1 MKEAR
6 RRRALRWPPG
16 VQPRGRQTR
25 RPGAPAR
32 PLSGVGNSVGSTA
45 AAEGAAA
52 SVPAVGRG
60 AARRQGEVRARSE
73 PAPQSPRCTAQTS
86 AGCGCG
92 GSAMGRAIV
101 QPGERGRARAAWLGK
116 IVETKGGRASRRR
129 SRDTKHRAP
138 PKPARPSPNPPRA
151 LIMPQYCACRGAQ
164 GAHLNRSAAG
174 RPVSGGPRAARSS
187 PTIAR
192 RKHSGMLHAHGGRSG
207 DEAAA
212 CAGGARAPRQ
222 SRSAPSPRRVGRCTA
237 RTNAAAAAA
246 GARWESDCAAG
257 RAWTR
262 EGVARKNRR
271 NERLA

>member
-1 MKEAR
+1 MARKNRRNQGRHVGGHATPTIAR
-6 RRRALRWPPG
+6 R
-16 VQPRGRQTR
+16 
-25 RPGAPAR
+25 
-32 PLSGVGNSVGSTA
+32 
-45 AAEGAAA
+45 
-52 SVPAVGRG
+52 
-60 AARRQGEVRARSE
+60 
-73 PAPQSPRCTAQTS
+73 
-86 AGCGCG
+86 
-92 GSAMGRAIV
+92 
-101 QPGERGRARAAWLGK
+101 
-116 IVETKGGRASRRR
+116 
-129 SRDTKHRAP
+129 
-138 PKPARPSPNPPRA
+138 PKPARPSPNPPSA

-174 RPVSGGPRAARSS
+174 RPISGGPRAARSS
-187 PTIAR
+187 PTTAR

-271 NERLA
+271 NERLAERRRVTPNVARRRNQRDRRPIPLVHSSCPNIAPAGERRAPT

>member
-1 MKEAR
+1 MCRRSVEGRRGARGRCAHAPSPRHSRRAAPPRLAQAAAAAGARWAERLCSRASVEAR
-6 RRRALRWPPG
+6 GRR
-16 VQPRGRQTR
+16 
-25 RPGAPAR
+25 
-32 PLSGVGNSVGSTA
+32 GS
-45 AAEGAAA
+45 EK
-52 SVPAVGRG
+52 SSKP
-60 AARRQGEVRARSE
+60 
-73 PAPQSPRCTAQTS
+73 
-86 AGCGCG
+86 
-92 GSAMGRAIV
+92 
-101 QPGERGRARAAWLGK
+101 
-116 IVETKGGRASRRR
+116 RASRRR

-138 PKPARPSPNPPRA
+138 PEPARPSPNPPRA

-187 PTIAR
+187 PTTAR

-207 DEAAA
+207 DEATA

-222 SRSAPSPRRVGRCTA
+222 SRSNAPSPRRVGRCTT

-262 EGVARKNRR
+262 ERVARKNRR